1 MAAYAISEVE
11 VLDEAQA
18 RRYRELAE
26 ASIARYGGRYL
37 VRGAKPQ
44 VPEGQWIP
52 EERVVVVEFPS
63 MELLREWY
71 ASAEYA
77 AALEVRRTAL
87 ARRLLFV
94 EGVD

>member
-1 MAAYAISEVE
+1 MASYAISEVE
-11 VLDEAQA
+11 VLDETQA

-44 VPEGQWIP
+44 VPEGQWILQ
-52 EERVVVVEFPS
+52 ERVVVVEFPS
-63 MELLREWY
+63 MQRLREWY

-94 EGVD
+94 EGVE

>member
-1 MAAYAISEVE
+1 MTAYAISEVE
-11 VLDEAQA
+11 VLDEAQG

-37 VRGAKPQ
+37 VRGAQPQ
-44 VPEGQWIP
+44 VPEGQWVP
-52 EERVVVVEFPS
+52 DERVVVVEFPS
-63 MELLREWY
+63 MKRLREWY

-94 EGVD
+94 EGVE